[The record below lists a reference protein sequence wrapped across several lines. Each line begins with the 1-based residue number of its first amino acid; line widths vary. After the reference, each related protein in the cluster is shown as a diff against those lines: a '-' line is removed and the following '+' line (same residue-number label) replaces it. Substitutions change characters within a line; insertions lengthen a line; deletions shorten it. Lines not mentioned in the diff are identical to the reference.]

1 MKDILYPPVEK
12 YMNKLLPKRDAV
24 PLALFLGADFFF
36 GRHPERSPAHFL
48 PRRSSAGA
56 GRSRRISAKIGARVM
71 MKTWEK
77 L

>member
-36 GRHPERSPAHFL
+36 GRHPERSPARIFF
-48 PRRSSAGA
+48 PAAVRRARGA
-56 GRSRRISAKIGARVM
+56 VEGSQL
-71 MKTWEK
+71 K
-77 L
+77 LAPGL